1 MHSFIIGIAS
11 SQEMLWTETVA
22 DSPAIEKEIRQG
34 EITPTEVNPE
44 LFHDIQAIVSRLVGK
59 ASQLLGNSTTNLAEC

>member
-1 MHSFIIGIAS
+1 
-11 SQEMLWTETVA
+11 MLWTETLA

-34 EITPTEVNPE
+34 ELTPMEVNPK

-59 ASQLLGNSTTNLAEC
+59 TNQLLYKL